1 MTLTVGAARFA
12 PLSPTMRGD
21 QSMDIDAVPTV
32 HGFVGVVCGLV
43 HFGPGAG
50 GLGVVRCG

>member
-12 PLSPTMRGD
+12 PRDLSPTTRGD

-32 HGFVGVVCGLV
+32 HEFVGVACGLV
-43 HFGPGAG
+43 HFGGCP
-50 GLGVVRCG
+50 GVVRRG